1 MESKTPTW
9 FLTVERQNRIF
20 TVVLKAAKNLQKPH
34 PKNVLIFIDCLFT
47 GYYGCVSMRKSENI
61 IRFLISA
68 SLPNY
73 PSPNPTFCPMWE
85 ESVKCWLREGV
96 GRQLHRNLNWSNPPT
111 LSSRIKIWSDSQYFD
126 EVLVLKVSYLPLL
139 LPRRLHPLSCSDI
152 CFFSLHGPH
161 WIQFI
166 AVNPPAHCWFS
177 FTHLWLFLA

>member
-20 TVVLKAAKNLQKPH
+20 TVVLKAAKNLQKPN
-34 PKNVLIFIDCLFT
+34 PKNVLIFIDWHGCS
-47 GYYGCVSMRKSENI
+47 YGCVSMRKSENI

-73 PSPNPTFCPMWE
+73 PFPNPTFCPKWE
-85 ESVKCWLREGV
+85 VSVKRWLRGGV
-96 GRQLHRNLNWSNPPT
+96 GEQFHRNLNWSNPRT
-111 LSSRIKIWSDSQYFD
+111 LSSRIKFWSDSQYFGY
-126 EVLVLKVSYLPLL
+126 LKCTYLPLL
-139 LPRRLHPLSCSDI
+139 LPRRLHPLSCSDF

-161 WIQFI
+161 WTQFI

-177 FTHLWLFLA
+177 FAHLWLFLA